1 MKASGIVATV
11 AAVTVAGPKRQP
23 SRSPARSGSG
33 MARSQFVRPA
43 ETGSDELLEHL
54 LLSHFAAAFQV

>member
-43 ETGSDELLEHL
+43 E